1 VSDFTFATV
10 QYESGDW
17 DSAPL
22 VPANLIDNATNLDGR
37 R

>member
-1 VSDFTFATV
+1 MSDFTFATA

-22 VPANLIDNATNLDGR
+22 VPANIIDT
-37 R
+37 